1 MKISDLSIRRPV
13 FASMVSTALVL
24 FGVIGYSRLSVREY
38 PDVDP
43 PIVSVST
50 ELTGANPQVVE
61 SAVTDILEEE
71 LSTVQGLRTLT
82 SSSQEGFSNITLEF
96 TLDRDVEAAA
106 QDVRERWRGCG
117 GGYRKTYASRSLP
130 RKRLM
135 RTRSSGSLCLVRTT
149 TCSSCRTSVIGWS
162 SSGFRRCP
170 A

>member
-82 SSSQEGFSNITLEF
+82 S
-96 TLDRDVEAAA
+96 
-106 QDVRERWRGCG
+106 
-117 GGYRKTYASRSLP
+117 
-130 RKRLM
+130 
-135 RTRSSGSLCLVRTT
+135 
-149 TCSSCRTSVIGWS
+149 
-162 SSGFRRCP
+162 
-170 A
+170 